1 MERRHLTKTGWHS
14 IFSLM
19 RDGAQLARCLE
30 AIAAI
35 EDNEK
40 RIAELR
46 TAIKP
51 YLQFVEE
58 GAECEHTG
66 LLLQNVWRYFRH
78 TWTNAYKS
86 TPGRSLMILV
96 RDAAAENHP
105 VIGIAALG
113 SSISQQRGRDHW
125 IGWDGETILESLR
138 HAATTKNAAW
148 LMEGFTKQLDGIYTD
163 DLRAERICTRL
174 DIQYPTAEVIQRL
187 ETESIKARE
196 RHRRFPDAA
205 SHKSSQSDLTG
216 DVDWKVQART
226 HLFRFKRCEKLAA
239 LLRMW
244 MTFTVSGFDRPTGER
259 LKKALIDPRFT
270 DAVRTLARMMKADR
284 VGVDMMDIVVCGAI
298 APYNAILGGKLV
310 SMMLTSP
317 EVVHYYNCRYANH
330 VSVIASSMK
339 GDPIRKKPNLTLLA
353 TTSLYGTGS
362 SQYNRVS
369 IPAAEVGG
377 KGDER
382 VVYQKIELSRGFGT
396 YHISNE
402 TRKYAEYLL
411 ARRAQGRTVNS
422 IFGEG
427 VNPRLRKIRDAMNTL
442 SLPTEELLQHE
453 NARVVY
459 GVSLAKNF
467 SDILLGRSHKPLFL
481 LPQSKPRRRSELIA
495 DYWRR
500 RWLLNRI
507 ENKDVLLSVEP
518 HRLSYPVTHG
528 ARVPLPR
535 EFNDQ
540 ELYSS
545 T

>member
-1 MERRHLTKTGWHS
+1 
-14 IFSLM
+14 
-19 RDGAQLARCLE
+19 
-30 AIAAI
+30 
-35 EDNEK
+35 
-40 RIAELR
+40 
-46 TAIKP
+46 
-51 YLQFVEE
+51 
-58 GAECEHTG
+58 
-66 LLLQNVWRYFRH
+66 
-78 TWTNAYKS
+78 
-86 TPGRSLMILV
+86 
-96 RDAAAENHP
+96 
-105 VIGIAALG
+105 
-113 SSISQQRGRDHW
+113 
-125 IGWDGETILESLR
+125 
-138 HAATTKNAAW
+138 
-148 LMEGFTKQLDGIYTD
+148 
-163 DLRAERICTRL
+163 
-174 DIQYPTAEVIQRL
+174 
-187 ETESIKARE
+187 
-196 RHRRFPDAA
+196 
-205 SHKSSQSDLTG
+205 
-216 DVDWKVQART
+216 
-226 HLFRFKRCEKLAA
+226 
-239 LLRMW
+239 
-244 MTFTVSGFDRPTGER
+244 
-259 LKKALIDPRFT
+259 
-270 DAVRTLARMMKADR
+270 
-284 VGVDMMDIVVCGAI
+284 
-298 APYNAILGGKLV
+298 
-310 SMMLTSP
+310 
-317 EVVHYYNCRYANH
+317 
-330 VSVIASSMK
+330 
-339 GDPIRKKPNLTLLA
+339 
-353 TTSLYGTGS
+353 LYGTGS

-459 GVSLAKNF
+459 GVSLPKNF

>member
-1 MERRHLTKTGWHS
+1 MASCFIRLT
-14 IFSLM
+14 
-19 RDGAQLARCLE
+19 
-30 AIAAI
+30 
-35 EDNEK
+35 
-40 RIAELR
+40 
-46 TAIKP
+46 
-51 YLQFVEE
+51 
-58 GAECEHTG
+58 
-66 LLLQNVWRYFRH
+66 
-78 TWTNAYKS
+78 
-86 TPGRSLMILV
+86 
-96 RDAAAENHP
+96 
-105 VIGIAALG
+105 
-113 SSISQQRGRDHW
+113 
-125 IGWDGETILESLR
+125 
-138 HAATTKNAAW
+138 
-148 LMEGFTKQLDGIYTD
+148 
-163 DLRAERICTRL
+163 
-174 DIQYPTAEVIQRL
+174 
-187 ETESIKARE
+187 
-196 RHRRFPDAA
+196 
-205 SHKSSQSDLTG
+205 
-216 DVDWKVQART
+216 
-226 HLFRFKRCEKLAA
+226 
-239 LLRMW
+239 
-244 MTFTVSGFDRPTGER
+244 
-259 LKKALIDPRFT
+259 DPRFT
-270 DAVRTLARMMKADR
+270 DAIRTLARMIKADR

-317 EVVHYYNCRYANH
+317 EVVHYYNYRYGNH

-339 GDPIRKKPNLTLLA
+339 GAPIRKKPNLTLLA

-362 SQYNRVS
+362 SQYNRVA

-377 KGDER
+377 NGKEQ
-382 VVYQKIELSRGFGT
+382 VVYRKIELSRGFGT

-411 ARRAQGRTVNS
+411 ARRAKGRTVNS

-427 VNPRLRKIRDAMNTL
+427 VNPRLRKIRDAMDTL
-442 SLPTEELLQHE
+442 SLHTEELLQHE

-507 ENKDVLLSVEP
+507 KNKDVLLAVER

-535 EFNDQ
+535 ESNDQ